1 MLFTRRVHLSQ
12 LQIKVTDAASFCTE
26 SNLAFNRIVRNEYR
40 DIHDIGKNCIFFDE
54 IISF

>member
-40 DIHDIGKNCIFFDE
+40 DIHDIGKNCIFYDE